1 MNVQIS
7 SNGRFLVINVDG
19 KVLTRINK
27 SQVSEISVFRGEF
40 ILIRIMDQIHLF
52 KFSEVTSP
60 LEGDIDALA
69 STLSTMTSEEE
80 EEYIFEIS
88 KLMSRNSEDL
98 MKKLTE
104 IQTTFEKGKIVKLV
118 LTEQSQAS

>member
-27 SQVSEISVFRGEF
+27 TQVSEISVFRGEF

-60 LEGDIDALA
+60 QESDIDSLA
-69 STLSTMTSEEE
+69 STLSTMASEEE
-80 EEYIFEIS
+80 HVIEIS
-88 KLMSRNSEDL
+88 KLMSRNSEAI
-98 MKKLTE
+98 MEKLTE
-104 IQTTFEKGKIVKLV
+104 IQKTFEKGKIVKLV
-118 LTEQSQAS
+118 LTEQSQES

>member
-27 SQVSEISVFRGEF
+27 TQVSEISVFRGEF

-60 LEGDIDALA
+60 QEGDIDSLA
-69 STLSTMTSEEE
+69 STLSTMASEEE
-80 EEYIFEIS
+80 HVIEIS
-88 KLMSRNSEDL
+88 KLMSRNSEAI
-98 MKKLTE
+98 MEKLTE
-104 IQTTFEKGKIVKLV
+104 IQKTFEKGKIVKLV
-118 LTEQSQAS
+118 LTEQSAES

>member
-27 SQVSEISVFRGEF
+27 TQVSEISVFRSEF
-40 ILIRIMDQIHLF
+40 ILIRILDQIHLF

-60 LEGDIDALA
+60 QEGDIDSLA
-69 STLSTMTSEEE
+69 STLSTMASEEE
-80 EEYIFEIS
+80 HVIEIS
-88 KLMSRNSEDL
+88 KLMSRNSEAI
-98 MKKLTE
+98 MEKLTE
-104 IQTTFEKGKIVKLV
+104 IQKTFEKGKIVKLV
-118 LTEQSQAS
+118 LTEQSAES